1 MWTTAQ
7 LRRLTETPY
16 ADALDRQAGAG
27 IANFHALPIGSL
39 AHAPDGETSAHAE
52 QARRL
57 FGPRMLAAELTLGSP
72 ELDSYFRAHRSLAR
86 SRRLT
91 AEAFGAAD
99 THYVTTGTTG
109 ANQVALEALRSGTAR
124 VLVDRS
130 MHQSI
135 HFALDR
141 LAATVDYAPT
151 AADTAE
157 HGVITALRRAR
168 AEDVR
173 HDVVVIGVSAYD
185 GSLVQM
191 RRFLHALHELTAET
205 GIAVLVDEA
214 WTAIHSFHP
223 AMRRNAAVACIRETL
238 EDRPDWSASFLV
250 TQSAH
255 KSMLALRQGSYLHLL
270 GSPDRLPQLRA
281 DVGAAV
287 YRVHTTSPSL
297 PILASLD
304 LARAHAVAEGEA
316 LVERALTLA
325 ARLREVARRVPGIA
339 VHEPVPSAGGAH
351 SAYLADPM
359 KVHLD
364 FGSPERAQ
372 AVRRELYDEY
382 GVYVSRQDGP
392 TLLFTVHVGVTP
404 AQLDTLVEALETVC
418 CEEGAGAC
426 ACSDGRYIIAYPP
439 GIPLQ
444 VPGEHLPA
452 LPVQQIG
459 EELYSTF

>member
-1 MWTTAQ
+1 MWTIAQ
-7 LRRLTETPY
+7 SRRLTDTPY
-16 ADALDRQAGAG
+16 ADALERHAGAG

-39 AHAPDGETSAHAE
+39 THAPDGETTPHAE

-57 FGPRMLAAELTLGSP
+57 YGSRMLAAELTLGSP

-91 AEAFGAAD
+91 AEAFGADD
-99 THYVTTGTTG
+99 THYVTVGTTG
-109 ANQVALEALRSGTAR
+109 ANQIALEALRVGTAR

-141 LAATVDYAPT
+141 LQADVHYAPT
-151 AADTAE
+151 AADDTE
-157 HGVITALRRAR
+157 HGVITALRRAQAAGER
-168 AEDVR
+168 Y
-173 HDVVVIGVSAYD
+173 DVVVIGVSAYD

-191 RRFLHALHELTAET
+191 RRFLAALHELTAET
-205 GIAVLVDEA
+205 GIAVLIDEA

-223 AMRRNAAVACIRETL
+223 AMRRNAAVACVREAL
-238 EDRPDWSASFLV
+238 DDHPDWSASFLV

-255 KSMLALRQGSYLHLL
+255 KSMLAMRQGSYVHV
-270 GSPDRLPQLRA
+270 SASADRLMQLRA
-281 DVGAAV
+281 DVSAAV

-304 LARAHAVAEGEA
+304 IARGHAVAEGEA

-339 VHEPVPSAGGAH
+339 VHHPVPSAGGAQ

-392 TLLFTVHVGVTP
+392 TLLFTVHIGVTP
-404 AQLDTLVEALETVC
+404 AQVDTLVEALETVC
-418 CEEGAGAC
+418 CGESLEC
-426 ACSDGRYIIAYPP
+426 ACPDGRWIIAYPP

-444 VPGEHLPA
+444 VPGEQLAA